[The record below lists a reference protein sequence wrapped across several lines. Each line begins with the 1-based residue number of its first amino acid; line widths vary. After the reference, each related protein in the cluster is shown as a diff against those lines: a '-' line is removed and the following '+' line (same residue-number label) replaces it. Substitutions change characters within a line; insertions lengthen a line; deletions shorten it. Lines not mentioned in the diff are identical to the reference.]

1 MYDLIVIGAG
11 PGGMDTAVA
20 ATKKYEKIL
29 LIEKDQIGG
38 TCLNRGCIPTKS
50 IAQSARILHDIR
62 RASIFGIECDK
73 SFPSLERIIE
83 RKNQIVNELRNN
95 TSTLL
100 KQIEFIKGEAK
111 ISAHGTVVVNGE
123 EYNTRRILIATGSQ
137 PAMLNIPGRE
147 FALTSDQLLENKHLP
162 EDMIIIGGGVIGLEF
177 ASIFNTLGVQVTVV
191 EYCKEIL
198 PTFDRDI
205 AKRLRMALTK
215 KGIKFITDARV
226 TEIIDKTTVEFE
238 KKDKRETVEAEM
250 IIMAVG
256 RKPVFPDGLESI
268 GVEFSYKG
276 IQTDDN
282 QETNVKGVYAIGDVT
297 GKCMLAHFAT
307 AQGKRMLGEN
317 INLEVVPSVVFCE
330 PECSMVGLTEEQCHE
345 RGIQYTI
352 KKGFFRANGKALCM
366 DETEGMVKMI
376 IGLNDMKIL
385 GVHIYGPHAADLI
398 AEPAIAISQGL
409 TVSEIAETIHAHP
422 TLNEII
428 SQIANG

>member
-73 SFPSLERIIE
+73 FFPSLERIIE
-83 RKNQIVNELRNN
+83 RKNQVVNELRNN

-111 ISAHGTVVVNGE
+111 ISTHGTVVVDGE

-238 KKDKRETVEAEM
+238 KKDKCETVEAEM

-268 GVEFSYKG
+268 GVEFSHKG

-352 KKGFFRANGKALCM
+352 KKGFFRANGKAVCM

-376 IGLNDMKIL
+376 IGLNDMKVL